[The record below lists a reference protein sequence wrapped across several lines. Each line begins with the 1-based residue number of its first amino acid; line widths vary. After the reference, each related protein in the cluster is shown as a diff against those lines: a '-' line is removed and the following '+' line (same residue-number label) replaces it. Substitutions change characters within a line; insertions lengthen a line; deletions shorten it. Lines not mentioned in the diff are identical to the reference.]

1 MKRIR
6 SKAEYFKLFA
16 EPDKALARAELVRDV
31 ELDLY
36 WRRAAYFWAFSAAAF
51 AGYFAL
57 ATVEKEKPE
66 LLVIASCLGTA
77 FSWVWYLANR
87 GGKYWQNNWE
97 HQIDLLEELSRR
109 PIYKANL
116 YIAPRIKWSPLL
128 GYPWSV
134 SRLNHL
140 LSLYITIA
148 WGIIAVFAAADAGIG
163 FQGRPTSAS
172 IVAMLTVLF
181 LVLSPRAAR
190 RRQQETTRKVELDIR
205 EYELN
210 EEPD

>member
-6 SKAEYFKLFA
+6 SKAEYLKLFRDPSA
-16 EPDKALARAELVRDV
+16 ALHRAEIVRDV

-57 ATVEKEKPE
+57 ATTEKPKPE
-66 LLVIASCLGTA
+66 LLAMVACLGTA

-87 GGKYWQNNWE
+87 GGKYWQNSWE
-97 HQIDLLEELSRR
+97 QQIDLLEGAFTR
-109 PIYKANL
+109 PLYKANL
-116 YIAPRIKWSPLL
+116 HVAPWLKWSPLA

-140 LSLYITIA
+140 LSLFITIA
-148 WGIIAVFAAADAGIG
+148 WSVIAVFASVEAGIG
-163 FQGRPTSAS
+163 FRGRPTSAS
-172 IVAMLTVLF
+172 LVAALTVLF
-181 LVLSPRAAR
+181 VILSPIFGR
-190 RRQQETTRKVELDIR
+190 RGPTETTREVDFDIR
-205 EYELN
+205 EYESDEKRN
-210 EEPD
+210 

>member
-6 SKAEYFKLFA
+6 SKAEYLKLFA
-16 EPDKALARAELVRDV
+16 EPARALERAELVRDV

-51 AGYFAL
+51 AGYLAL
-57 ATVEKEKPE
+57 ATVERAKPQ
-66 LLVIASCLGTA
+66 LLVIASCLGTV

-97 HQIDLLEELSRR
+97 QQIDLLEEIPRR

-116 YIAPRIKWSPLL
+116 HVAPRLMWSPLA

-140 LSLYITIA
+140 LSLFVTIA
-148 WGIIAVFAAADAGIG
+148 WGVIAVFASLEAGIG
-163 FQGRPTSAS
+163 FRGRPTSAS
-172 IVAMLTVLF
+172 IVSMLSVLF
-181 LVLSPRAAR
+181 LVLAPIFGR
-190 RRQQETTRKVELDIR
+190 RRATEAVRKVELDIR
-205 EYELN
+205 EYETG
-210 EEPD
+210 EKPD